1 MVVEGPWRGL
11 VDMGKVLAVR
21 NDSDVEDHETQ
32 GEEGE
37 VLLSDAMAAAWS
49 GMDGGSLMEFNRK
62 LGVEYEAREL
72 QALLRRRVDCWR

>member
-1 MVVEGPWRGL
+1 
-11 VDMGKVLAVR
+11 MGKVLAVR
-21 NDSDVEDHETQ
+21 NDSDVDDHETQ
-32 GEEGE
+32 GDEGEGEGEGE

-49 GMDGGSLMEFNRK
+49 GVDGGSLIEFNRK